1 MLIVTGVVEVSA
13 AGVEKASTAAQ
24 EMVAETL
31 KEPGCLIYEFSQ
43 ILGQSNRFRVY
54 EEWQDQSALEAHFT
68 TPHMAAFQAA
78 LGEVGVTSSEI
89 YRVIGGEKQPLR

>member
-1 MLIVTGVVEVSA
+1 MLIVTGVVEVSE
-13 AGVEKASTAAQ
+13 AGIEKAAAAAEQ
-24 EMVAETL
+24 MVAETL

-43 ILGQSNRFRVY
+43 ILGHKSRFRVY
-54 EEWQDQSALEAHFT
+54 EEWQDQAALEAHFA
-68 TPHMAAFQAA
+68 TPHMASFQAV